1 MPYPIVGSEPMSP
14 VERRPP
20 GSHTGRAVLVTVA
33 VIGVALAGL
42 YGVATLAS
50 RGDVEMKLG
59 DDRFIA
65 GSASDILDRIV
76 DDGAPIGFN
85 DPARRER
92 PIWVDNSGDDP
103 DSGWIA
109 ISAYLPDDPTCLV
122 QWDAEAAVY
131 VAECDPSV
139 TFPRSGEGLREF
151 DTEITDGRLEID
163 LRDSGGGN

>member
-1 MPYPIVGSEPMSP
+1 MSP

-33 VIGVALAGL
+33 VIAIALAGL

-50 RGDVEMKLG
+50 RGDVEMRLG

-65 GSASDILDRIV
+65 GSAGDILDRIIS
-76 DDGAPIGFN
+76 DGAPIGFN

-103 DSGWIA
+103 EAGWIA
-109 ISAYLPDDPTCLV
+109 VSAYLPDDPSCLV
-122 QWDAEAAVY
+122 QWDSDSYLY
-131 VAECDPSV
+131 VAECDPSL
-139 TFPRSGEGLREF
+139 TFPRSGEGLRAF
-151 DTEITDGRLEID
+151 PAEIVDGRLEID
-163 LRDSGGGN
+163 LRDPRDSD